1 MVKVARTKKRGR
13 LSTFSASL
21 TTKQIEW
28 LRSHFKPQEA
38 LRNAIDT
45 AMQNSL
51 EPLKKK
57 EAELQDMW
65 RLLTSAYQAQGEKGG
80 KRKEELIKRIQA
92 TRAKID
98 EVHKKMDDLKY

>member
-51 EPLKKK
+51 ESLKKK
-57 EAELQDMW
+57 EAELIDMW
-65 RLLTSAYQAQGEKGG
+65 RLLTTAAQSNVGDEREK
-80 KRKEELIKRIQA
+80 ELIERIEA
-92 TRAKID
+92 TWAKIE
-98 EVHKKMDDLKY
+98 EVRKKMDDLKY

>member
-28 LRSHFKPQEA
+28 LRSHFKPQEV

-51 EPLKKK
+51 DSLQKK
-57 EAELQDMW
+57 EAELFDMW
-65 RLLTSAYQAQGEKGG
+65 RLLTSATTNDSERQKELT
-80 KRKEELIKRIQA
+80 KRVATTWKEIE
-92 TRAKID
+92 
-98 EVHKKMDDLKY
+98 EVRKKMDNLKS

>member
-1 MVKVARTKKRGR
+1 MTSKKRGK

-38 LRNAIDT
+38 LRNAIDI

-51 EPLKKK
+51 ESLKKK
-57 EAELQDMW
+57 ETELFDMW
-65 RLLTSAYQAQGEKGG
+65 RLLTTAAQSDVDPE
-80 KRKEELIKRIQA
+80 RKKELIERIQA
-92 TRAKID
+92 TWAKIE
-98 EVHKKMDDLKY
+98 EVRKKMDDLKY